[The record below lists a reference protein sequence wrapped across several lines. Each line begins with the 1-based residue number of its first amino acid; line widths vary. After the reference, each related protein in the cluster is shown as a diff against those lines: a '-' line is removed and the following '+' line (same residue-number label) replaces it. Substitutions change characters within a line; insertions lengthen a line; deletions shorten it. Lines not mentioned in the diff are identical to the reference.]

1 MEREVMVAAAVVGL
15 DGVGGEKKG
24 VSARERE
31 RMNKLGGGR
40 KE

>member
-1 MEREVMVAAAVVGL
+1 MEREVMVATAVVGS
-15 DGVGGEKKG
+15 GEGGSEKKG
-24 VSARERE
+24 VSFRGE